1 MALFRRRPE
10 PPEPVHAL
18 LPPDER
24 LLAWGTTIAGG
35 FVVAS
40 NLALYLPDAGGATR
54 IPYETV
60 QTASWEDPVLNVVL
74 VGEDG
79 RHRLVR
85 LAETGDLPAVV
96 RERVTSTV
104 LVTERVALSGE
115 AGALVIARRPPQSD
129 DVLWQVV
136 FDAGLD
142 AGDPQL
148 RADAADAVTRVR
160 ASTGL

>member
-1 MALFRRRPE
+1 VALFRRRPE
-10 PPEPVHAL
+10 APEPVHAL

-24 LLAWGTTIAGG
+24 LLAWGTTIGGG

-40 NLALYLPDAGGATR
+40 NVALYLPDAGGATR

-85 LAETGDLPAVV
+85 LEETGDLPAVV

-104 LVTERVALSGE
+104 LVTERVALSGQ

-142 AGDPQL
+142 ADDPQL